1 MKRFWIYVGLILG
14 AYLLQN
20 NIFAVSPLISA
31 TPNLLLILT
40 FSIGFIRGKT
50 EGMLVGLF
58 CGLLMDMGYSEVVG
72 YYALIYLFVG
82 YVNGSI
88 SQLFYTE
95 FLNMPLL
102 LCVLSDFLYNVYI
115 YVFGFL
121 THGRMALSVYIPQ
134 VILPEVVYTSVLT
147 LILYPQ
153 FLKLDAWFQ
162 SIEKRSAKRF
172 V

>member
-1 MKRFWIYVGLILG
+1 MKRLLIYIGLILG

-20 NIFAVSPLISA
+20 NVFAVSPLISA

-40 FSIGFIRGKT
+40 FSIGFIRGKK
-50 EGMLVGLF
+50 EGMLIGMLG
-58 CGLLMDMGYSEVVG
+58 GLLMDMGYSEIVG
-72 YYALIYLFVG
+72 YYALIYLCIG

-102 LCVLSDFLYNVYI
+102 LCILSDFLYNVYI
-115 YVFGFL
+115 YVFGFMA
-121 THGRMALSVYIPQ
+121 HGRMALSVYIPE
-134 VILPEVVYTSVLT
+134 VILPEVVYTSVLA
-147 LILYPQ
+147 LVLYPR
-153 FLKLDAWFQ
+153 FLKLDSWFQ
-162 SIEKRSAKRF
+162 SVEKRSAKRF